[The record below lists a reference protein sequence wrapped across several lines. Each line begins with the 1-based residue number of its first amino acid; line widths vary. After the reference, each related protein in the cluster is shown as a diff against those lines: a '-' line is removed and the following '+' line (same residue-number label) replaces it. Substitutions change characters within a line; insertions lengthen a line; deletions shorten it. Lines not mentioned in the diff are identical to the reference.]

1 MNVIPPCVFA
11 ALVASTLATA
21 AWAEEARPIFYEVSF
36 KNGLVATQTVTITQT
51 PDEKTVTA
59 SFEAEVPVFVA
70 HHRIAEDLSVTTA
83 TNGAVIRFHANRMD
97 GPIRIEIVG
106 TAESDGMLRVVR
118 SDRAGSV
125 TNYIA
130 RDAYDFN
137 SLILYGNPTTDFV
150 TTNQPARVLDI
161 AEGHVVPVQVSGNSE
176 SLTVERQNVKT
187 LHVTWVEGAH
197 TSHSWHP
204 ERFSNLPV
212 RYIRQT
218 DAGEFTFFLQR

>member
-11 ALVASTLATA
+11 AFVASILATA
-21 AWAEEARPIFYEVSF
+21 SWAEESRPVFYEVAF
-36 KNGLVATQTVTITQT
+36 KNSLVATQTVTITQT
-51 PDEKTVTA
+51 PDEKTVTT

-83 TNGAVIRFHANRMD
+83 TNGAVVRFHANRMD
-97 GPIRIEIVG
+97 GPIRVEIVG

-118 SDRAGSV
+118 SDRAGSA

-137 SLILYGNPTTDFV
+137 SLILYGNPTTTFV
-150 TTNQPARVLDI
+150 TTNQPVRVLDI
-161 AEGHVVPVQVSGNSE
+161 AEGRVVAVNVSGNEE
-176 SLTVERQNVKT
+176 SITVERQHVKT
-187 LHVTWVEGAH
+187 VHLTWVEGTH

-204 ERFSNLPV
+204 ERFSNLPS
-212 RYIRQT
+212 RYIRQNDT
-218 DAGEFTFFLQR
+218 GEFSFFLRR